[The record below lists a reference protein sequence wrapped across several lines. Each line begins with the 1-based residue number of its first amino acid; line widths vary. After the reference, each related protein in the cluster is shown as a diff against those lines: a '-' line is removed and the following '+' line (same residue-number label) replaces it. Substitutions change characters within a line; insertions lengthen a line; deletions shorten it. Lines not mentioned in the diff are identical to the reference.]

1 MSYGDDSTM
10 TPMTARSRGWPCL
23 RQFCVFM
30 ENRVGRLH
38 ELFQVLERNELRVI
52 AMSVVDSADFSTLRL
67 MVDDADRARE
77 LFKLSNF
84 TWFENNVVGV
94 CLPDD
99 PQPMVRVCLALM
111 QAELNIQYTYP
122 LIYRR
127 GGRGAIAISVDDVDI
142 AMQILRDRGLEII
155 TEDDLRDDD
164 HYFC

>member
-10 TPMTARSRGWPCL
+10 APMTARSRGWPCL

-122 LIYRR
+122 LLYRR

-155 TEDDLRDDD
+155 TEDDLKDDD

>member
-1 MSYGDDSTM
+1 M